1 MSLFYTSRD
10 HFDNSAYH
18 RTRYQRVHK
27 KEDKLHAKTHRSF
40 QWTNLLLQK
49 NEKRQFLQQ
58 AGNQRL
64 IKTEQEMAFKVERL
78 FITKDPLL
86 SHQSYQNFT
95 RFGIH
100 RLSIKLLSSFDK
112 AAIAKQRIYQDV
124 SAGINMTFRELIQP
138 KQRTNFSPKNHDNR
152 HMPLIGA
159 FSKSTY

>member
-1 MSLFYTSRD
+1 MRKHTVFSMNKSFV
-10 HFDNSAYH
+10 A
-18 RTRYQRVHK
+18 
-27 KEDKLHAKTHRSF
+27 KERKTAVF
-40 QWTNLLLQK
+40 I
-49 NEKRQFLQQ
+49 QQ
-58 AGNQRL
+58 TGSQRL

-124 SAGINMTFRELIQP
+124 SAGINMTFQELIQP
-138 KQRTNFSPKNHDNR
+138 KQRTNFSTKNHDNR
-152 HMPLIGA
+152 HTPLIGA